1 MISSWSENDIYGAKP
16 SDFGA
21 AVRDLE
27 PRSKLC
33 LGRLFLKKKT
43 VLKIIDTLIIMIL
56 NEI

>member
-1 MISSWSENDIYGAKP
+1 MISSWSENDINGAKP

-33 LGRLFLKKKT
+33 LGRPFLKKKRFKDNRHFNNC
-43 VLKIIDTLIIMIL
+43 V
-56 NEI
+56 